1 MKKRSLYAF
10 TLVELL
16 VVIAIIGVLI
26 ALLLPAVQAAREAAR
41 RSQCTNNV
49 KQFVIAL
56 HNYHDT
62 SKALIPLR
70 CAFGSPG
77 TSKCETWGGII
88 ALFPYMEQGAAYD
101 ALLVKIGKFTAGS
114 TTNGV
119 RPWENVDGGW
129 GTPDPRNGKIATLIC
144 PSDPGSSYSAGTPWA
159 VGGSGSFR
167 TNYFLS
173 LGDGMNNANA
183 VNPGSSTDIRS
194 RSMFNA
200 MRWKNLGACLDGTSN
215 TVAIAESV
223 RGYGTENISANIYPS
238 FVKGGVVGTNDATIH
253 SDGSA
258 RISSCINQ
266 TASGDK
272 NEIAAGKNTRTM
284 RGCVL
289 YAYPATNGV
298 HTVLPP
304 NSLSCSSAGV
314 GNYMDSWG
322 IFSAQSYHAGGVMTG
337 FFDGSVSFISDTINC
352 GNSSAVQVLIG
363 KSEFGVWG
371 ALGTPEGKES
381 VAKP

>member
-1 MKKRSLYAF
+1 MKKRLWCGF

-41 RSQCTNNV
+41 RSQCTNNA

-62 SKALIPLR
+62 TKALIPLR
-70 CAFGSPG
+70 CTFGSPG
-77 TSKCETWGGII
+77 TNKCDLWGGII

-101 ALLVKIGKFTAGS
+101 ALVAKMGKFTAGS

-119 RPWENVDGGW
+119 RPWENVEGGW
-129 GTPDPRNGKIATLIC
+129 GTPDPRNGKITTLIC
-144 PSDPGSSYSAGTPWA
+144 PSDPGSSYATGNPWA
-159 VGGSGSFR
+159 VAGSGSFR
-167 TNYFLS
+167 TNYFLC
-173 LGDGMNNANA
+173 LGDGMNDANA
-183 VNPGSSTDIRS
+183 VNPGSATDIRS
-194 RSMFNA
+194 RSIFNA

-215 TVAIAESV
+215 TIAIAESV
-223 RGYGTENISANIYPS
+223 RAYETDYVTSI
-238 FVKGGVVGTNDATIH
+238 KGGIVGTSDTTIH
-253 SDGSA
+253 SDGNA

-266 TASGDK
+266 TDPGNK
-272 NEIAAGKNTRTM
+272 NEIASGKNTRTM

-289 YAYPATNGV
+289 YATPGISGF

-304 NSLSCSSAGV
+304 NSLSCSSAGI
-314 GNYMDSWG
+314 GNFLGSWG
-322 IFSAQSYHAGGVMTG
+322 IFSAQSYHSGGVITG

-352 GNSSAVQVLIG
+352 GNSSAAQVLIG

-371 ALGTPEGKES
+371 GLGTPEGKES
-381 VAKP
+381 VSKP